1 MNTILLKLSGEAL
14 SGNKGFG
21 FDEDHCLDLAR
32 QVKVLSDKGVR
43 IAIVTGGGNYWRGR
57 NSSKIIE
64 RTHSDAIGMMG
75 TIMNCMYMS
84 EIFRTLGMKTEVF
97 TPFICGGFTKQFSR
111 DEALKALDEGKV
123 IFCAGG
129 TGHPYFSTDSG
140 TALMAL
146 EISADCILLGKSID
160 GIYDADPGKDP
171 NAKKYDRVSYKEI
184 IDKHL
189 NAVDITMAIMC
200 GDNNVP
206 MRVFGLDDEDSIIK
220 AYEDESYGT
229 VVYA

>member
-1 MNTILLKLSGEAL
+1 MRTILLKLSGEAL
-14 SGNKGFG
+14 SGDRGFG
-21 FDEDHCLDLAR
+21 FDEAVCLDLSR
-32 QVKVLSDKGVR
+32 QIKVLSDRGVR

-64 RTHSDAIGMMG
+64 RTHSDSIGMMG
-75 TIMNCMYMS
+75 TIMNCIYMS
-84 EIFRTLGMKTEVF
+84 EILRTQGMKTEVF

-111 DEALKALDEGKV
+111 DEALKCLDEGKV

-146 EISADCILLGKSID
+146 QLSVDCILLGKSID
-160 GIYDADPGKDP
+160 GIYSGDPKTDP
-171 NAKKYDRVSYKEI
+171 TAVKYDRLPYSEI
-184 IDKHL
+184 IEKHL
-189 NAVDITMAIMC
+189 NAVDISMAIMC
-200 GDNNVP
+200 NDNKVP
-206 MRVFGLDDEDSIIK
+206 MKVFGLDEEDAIIK
-220 AYEDESYGT
+220 AFDDDAYGT